1 MSFFKW
7 VIQDIDFFNIKFDFL
22 EKYVLITSIKHTQ
35 NPHTKAFCRLK
46 FC

>member
-22 EKYVLITSIKHTQ
+22 EKYVLITSIKYT
-35 NPHTKAFCRLK
+35 
-46 FC
+46 

>member
-22 EKYVLITSIKHTQ
+22 EKYVLITAIKHTQ